1 MSGTKCICPSGP
13 FRVRYG
19 GPTPKSSYPSSP
31 TPWTLMSWHASEYM
45 KLARQYWMEGDS
57 DKARDTFGNAMW
69 YEQEWSKGTCGSC
82 QGVSDERV

>member
-1 MSGTKCICPSGP
+1 
-13 FRVRYG
+13 
-19 GPTPKSSYPSSP
+19 
-31 TPWTLMSWHASEYM
+31 MSWHASEYM